1 MKFSFTYIPQKVRLY
16 RLSHLIYS
24 PYIMCQIQIKFPDPE
39 YTVYK
44 YVSEDDSLFQT
55 HSILF
60 DPREYSLIN
69 IHEDVPGIDHV
80 GIVHYI
86 SGLFY
91 KENIPLLYLNS
102 YGYNLILV
110 SDEFFE
116 KAITIL
122 NKITNN

>member
-1 MKFSFTYIPQKVRLY
+1 MKFSFTYIPEKVKLY

-24 PYIMCQIQIKFPDPE
+24 PHIMCQIQIKFPDTE

-44 YVSEDDSLFQT
+44 YVSEDDSLFKT
-55 HSILF
+55 HSISY
-60 DPREYSLIN
+60 DPREYNLIN
-69 IHEDVPGIDHV
+69 IHEDVPGIDHI

>member
-1 MKFSFTYIPQKVRLY
+1 MKFSFTYIPQKIRIY
-16 RLSHLIYS
+16 RLTHMIYS
-24 PYIMCQIQIKFPDPE
+24 PYIMCQIQMKFPDPE

-60 DPREYSLIN
+60 DPREYYLIN
-69 IHEDVPGIDHV
+69 IHEDVPVIDHV

-86 SGLFY
+86 SGLFF

-102 YGYNLILV
+102 YGYNLILI
-110 SDEFFE
+110 SDEYFE
-116 KAITIL
+116 KAKMIL
-122 NKITNN
+122 NKISQ